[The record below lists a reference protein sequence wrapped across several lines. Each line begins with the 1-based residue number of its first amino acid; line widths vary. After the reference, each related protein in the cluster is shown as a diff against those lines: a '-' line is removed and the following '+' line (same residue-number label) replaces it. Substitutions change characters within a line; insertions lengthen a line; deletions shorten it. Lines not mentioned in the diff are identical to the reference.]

1 MNKLQ
6 IFKNEKFGELE
17 IYVDE
22 NGKVWFPAI
31 EVAKMLGYKNPRKAI
46 LDHCKKHGVKFRD
59 VIANTG
65 FGDSRQMKKYIDEGN
80 VIRLITKSHMPKAE
94 EIESWIFDDMVPS
107 VMRYGM
113 YATEELLNNPDL
125 FIRVSAELKREQEE
139 KKLLESKIEQDK
151 PKLDFLNNI
160 IESKGTFLTSEI
172 AADYDISAIELNRLL
187 HGARLIRH
195 VGSQWI
201 LYKKHMGKEYAD
213 SETVPYWDKDTGEER
228 IKIRTRWTQKGREK
242 IHQIL
247 TGLGIG
253 TVMNRS

>member
-1 MNKLQ
+1 MDQLQ

-17 IYVDE
+17 IYVGE
-22 NGKVWFPAI
+22 NGKVWFPAT

-46 LDHCKKHGVKFRD
+46 LDHCSDKGVTFRD
-59 VIANTG
+59 YLTEG
-65 FGDSRQMKKYIDEGN
+65 GKQKKKYINEGN
-80 VIRLITKSHMPKAE
+80 VIRLITKSNIPGAE
-94 EIESWIFDDMVPS
+94 EFESWIFDDMVPS
-107 VMRYGM
+107 VMRHGM
-113 YATEELLNNPDL
+113 YAVEELLNDPDFL
-125 FIRVSAELKREQEE
+125 MQVAVELKKE
-139 KKLLESKIEQDK
+139 KDSNKMLQNKIEQDK
-151 PKLDFLNNI
+151 PKLEFLNNI
-160 IESKGTFLTSEI
+160 LESEKTMLATQI
-172 AADYDISAIELNRLL
+172 AADYDMSAEALNKTL
-187 HGARLIRH
+187 HEAGLIRK